1 MEFRYSISFA
11 IIEFNETLKY
21 FRNVYKKY
29 FLLKRK
35 MKIKK
40 RKKRESLYFREN
52 VYCVV
57 DLFI

>member
-40 RKKRESLYFREN
+40 RKKRESFALGKMCI
-52 VYCVV
+52 V
-57 DLFI
+57 L